1 MLFQISNKDLKLSP
15 ELTKPQQQTHTQPL
29 KFTLTYL
36 LNMSTHKDCKI
47 NDSFSLLHFWKE
59 NTAIL

>member
-47 NDSFSLLHFWKE
+47 NDSFSLLRF
-59 NTAIL
+59 